1 MKYWGGVYKREVW
14 GREWFGSQFKGYGLE
29 IGAAS
34 SPWPCNINCKVDYTD
49 SYGEKE
55 GCKVGYENKDFVPLS
70 FTASLEDMSSI
81 IKKDYNFIIC
91 SHTIEHTPKVIQALK
106 NVYEHLLEGGVF
118 VMAVPHKE
126 YTFDQFRQITTLSH
140 HIEDYEKYERNR
152 DVLHLIDYLE
162 NAHIKY
168 QGNTA
173 DITLHCSEF
182 LLGGNRYDIHY
193 HTFTEDSF
201 AEIINWFNIN
211 VYKWS
216 FCEIFNRLEGGAEFF
231 VRLVK

>member
-1 MKYWGGVYKREVW
+1 M
-14 GREWFGSQFKGYGLE
+14 
-29 IGAAS
+29 
-34 SPWPCNINCKVDYTD
+34 
-49 SYGEKE
+49 
-55 GCKVGYENKDFVPLS
+55 
-70 FTASLEDMSSI
+70 
-81 IKKDYNFIIC
+81 
-91 SHTIEHTPKVIQALK
+91 
-106 NVYEHLLEGGVF
+106 
-118 VMAVPHKE
+118 
-126 YTFDQFRQITTLSH
+126 
-140 HIEDYEKYERNR
+140 
-152 DVLHLIDYLE
+152 LHLIDYLE